1 MIEQIIVLDDVIP
14 TLYQDAIEELL
25 LGEASLPW
33 FLINDITYVGNS
45 NPLGTATPAFVH
57 LFKDEFSHQTEKY
70 EFLTPI
76 AYSACDKINFKLT
89 DILRVRA
96 FLQTP
101 THQKSTTNNPHVD
114 LHYPHV
120 AGVYYVNNCAGP
132 TTIYKQS
139 LLTTSPGEVAS
150 TAFEVLQTVAPK
162 KGRMV
167 LFNGA
172 HYHASSS
179 PEDTKRCIINF
190 DLI

>member
-14 TLYQDAIEELL
+14 TSYQDAIEELL

-120 AGVYYVNNCAGP
+120 AGVYYVNDCAGP

-139 LLTTSPGEVAS
+139 LLTTSPSEVAS